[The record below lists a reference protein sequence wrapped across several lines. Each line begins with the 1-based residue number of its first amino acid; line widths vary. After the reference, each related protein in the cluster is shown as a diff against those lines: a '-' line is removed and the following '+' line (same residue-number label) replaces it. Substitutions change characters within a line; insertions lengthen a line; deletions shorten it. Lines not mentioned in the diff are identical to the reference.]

1 MRIEERIYGK
11 SELALVY
18 FPSCDPATALR
29 RLTRWIKRNR
39 ELSMCLSDCHN
50 AKYAKIW
57 TRQQVYLIKY
67 YLGEP

>member
-1 MRIEERIYGK
+1 
-11 SELALVY
+11 
-18 FPSCDPATALR
+18 
-29 RLTRWIKRNR
+29 
-39 ELSMCLSDCHN
+39 MCLSDCHN